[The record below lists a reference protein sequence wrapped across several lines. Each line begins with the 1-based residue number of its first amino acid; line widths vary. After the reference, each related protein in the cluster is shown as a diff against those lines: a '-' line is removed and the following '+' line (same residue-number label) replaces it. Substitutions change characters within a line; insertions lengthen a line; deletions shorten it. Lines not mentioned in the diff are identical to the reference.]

1 MSATEKFAGHWAEGH
16 DSLHEWLC
24 NKYQHTEIVTKGLSN
39 TKTDMIGINADGTE
53 TRYSCKY
60 VSSVNTHL
68 HLTTYNKFTSLFPA
82 EADIHFALQ
91 QWLGSHTGDLFETW
105 KQQLDVKLSPNEL
118 RRQRIHSDNLHNWS
132 QVLNW
137 LNQLDLNRTLFQSL
151 NNEAPVTRMVWINKI
166 DGKIKVIDV
175 NKLVEYM
182 NINCEWQNSGSK
194 QGEHTTLWY
203 MDKLSQKR
211 IMHLQMKGSG
221 NVYGDYHGMMF
232 HVYCNWPEEVVIHEE
247 PNFWLR

>member
-16 DSLHEWLC
+16 NSLHEWLC

-60 VSSVNTHL
+60 VSGANTHL

-82 EADIHFALQ
+82 EADIHLSLQ
-91 QWLGSHTGDLFETW
+91 QWLGSHADNLFESW
-105 KQQLDVKLSPNEL
+105 KQQMDVKWRPEEL
-118 RRQRIHSDNLHNWS
+118 RKQRIYSDRLSNWS
-132 QVLNW
+132 QVLSW
-137 LNQLDLNRTLFQSL
+137 FNQIDLNRTLFQSL
-151 NNEAPVTRMVWINKI
+151 NNEAPVTRMLWINKKTGHI
-166 DGKIKVIDV
+166 TVIDV

-182 NINCEWQNSGSK
+182 NTNCEWQNSGSK
-194 QGEHTTLWY
+194 RGEHTTLWY
-203 MDKLSQKR
+203 IDKQTQKR

-221 NVYGDYHGMMF
+221 EKTGDYHGMMF
-232 HVYCNWPEEVVIHEE
+232 HVFCNWPQGVVMHEE
-247 PNFWLR
+247 SGFWLR